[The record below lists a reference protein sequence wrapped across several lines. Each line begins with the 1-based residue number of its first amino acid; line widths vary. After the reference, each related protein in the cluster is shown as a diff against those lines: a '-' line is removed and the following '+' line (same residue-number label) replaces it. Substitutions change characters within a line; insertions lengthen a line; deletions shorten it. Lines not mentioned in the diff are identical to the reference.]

1 MDKKNHIKQYKTL
14 GYVQIKNFFEID
26 NINKV
31 RELIKT
37 NGFDNEK
44 SEIYYEEIN
53 GEKNKKS

>member
-44 SEIYYEEIN
+44 RN
-53 GEKNKKS
+53 LL